1 MIEKGGKHIDNIT
14 SSITNWITA
23 LFAAIEGALTKIT
36 GNTTLGMFAIGI
48 PIVATGMAYLG
59 AIVGKRLKSG
69 RGRRR

>member
-1 MIEKGGKHIDNIT
+1 MENIT
-14 SSITNWITA
+14 ASITNWMTA
-23 LFAAIEGALTKIT
+23 LFAAIEGSLTKIT

-59 AIVGKRLKSG
+59 SIVGKRLKSG

>member
-1 MIEKGGKHIDNIT
+1 MENIT

-23 LFAAIEGALTKIT
+23 LFTAIEGSLTKIT

-48 PIVATGMAYLG
+48 PIVAAGISYLG
-59 AIVGKRLKSG
+59 AIIGKRLKGG

>member
-1 MIEKGGKHIDNIT
+1 MDNIT

-23 LFAAIEGALTKIT
+23 LFAAIEGALTEIT

-48 PIVATGMAYLG
+48 PIVAAGVSYLG
-59 AIVGKRLKSG
+59 AIIGKRLKGG